1 MPRCYYGTVPVLAWV
16 LNHYFYGGLHY
27 NWLAAEFFPLETN
40 PKSSIPY
47 LANGDLYWAWSRN
60 DPHDKYLGM
69 AREALAKGV
78 AARLPQGIADPALVR
93 RLRRICRR
101 AAVAFFY
108 PIVYRVDSEPIPGS
122 RRVVAGSGATGS
134 REFLVRD
141 LMEPEFDLLFADN
154 GDDPDF
160 QRLVLDETCGVA
172 RTSPA
177 EALLVLERRLLPWVR
192 R

>member
-1 MPRCYYGTVPVLAWV
+1 MTRESLA
-16 LNHYFYGGLHY
+16 
-27 NWLAAEFFPLETN
+27 T
-40 PKSSIPY
+40 
-47 LANGDLYWAWSRN
+47 
-60 DPHDKYLGM
+60 
-69 AREALAKGV
+69 GV
-78 AARLPQGIADPALVR
+78 VARLPQGIADPALVR

-108 PIVYRVDSEPIPGS
+108 PVVYRVDSELIPGS

-160 QRLVLDETCGVA
+160 QRMVLDETHGTA